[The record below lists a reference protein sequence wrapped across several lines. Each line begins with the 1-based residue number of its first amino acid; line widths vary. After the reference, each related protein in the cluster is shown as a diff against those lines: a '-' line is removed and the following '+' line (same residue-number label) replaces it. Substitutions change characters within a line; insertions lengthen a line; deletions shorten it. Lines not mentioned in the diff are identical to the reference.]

1 MNDIVPGET
10 VHMPLSQSILANM
23 LHVSRSSL
31 NQELKMME
39 REGYFKIRGQEM
51 YIENV
56 ERLQEML

>member
-1 MNDIVPGET
+1 
-10 VHMPLSQSILANM
+10 MPLSQSILANM

-56 ERLQEML
+56 EKLQEML